1 MDSSKLQINELAG
14 ILNQHFSWNKARM
27 DCFVGML
34 IGLLKT
40 RTINLV
46 EMSMGFVSDAQQ
58 ESRYRRIQ
66 RFIHGHFLSFDKVA
80 WFIMALFG
88 FLDTPFYLAMD
99 RTNWQWGKKNLN
111 ILMLAVVYKGVAI
124 PIYWLLLNKKG
135 NSDTRE
141 RIAIMKR
148 FIRQFGKERLL
159 GVLADREFI
168 GERWLTWLKTEN
180 IGFYIRIKKDA
191 KVPNSQGN
199 PVQVKQLFQFLKVGE
214 ALTLRKAKRMTGVD
228 VYLSGLRLEDG
239 ELLIVAADKACPDA
253 IAIYAKR
260 WEIETLFSCLKGR
273 GFNLEETRV
282 TDRSRIKRLLVVPV
296 IAFCWAHRTG
306 EWRHE
311 NIKPIKIKKHK
322 RLAKSYFK
330 YGLDWLRDN
339 LLKTTAAFSSAL
351 QPFLQAIDNIQ
362 PVQKV

>member
-14 ILNQHFSWNKARM
+14 ILNQHFAWNKARM

-40 RTINLV
+40 RNINLV
-46 EMSMGFVSDAQQ
+46 EMATGFVSDA
-58 ESRYRRIQ
+58 EPDSRYRRIQ
-66 RFIHGHFLSFDKVA
+66 RFIHRHFLSYDKVA

-88 FLDTPFYLAMD
+88 FLDNPFYLAMD
-99 RTNWQWGKKNLN
+99 RTNWQWGKKSLN

-124 PIYWLLLNKKG
+124 PVYWVLLNKKG
-135 NSDTRE
+135 NSNTRE
-141 RIAIMKR
+141 RIALIKR
-148 FIRQFGKERLL
+148 FTRQFGKERLL

-168 GERWLTWLKTEN
+168 GGHWLAWLKAEQ
-180 IGFYIRIKKDA
+180 ISFYIRIKKDA

-199 PVQVKQLFQFLKVGE
+199 TFVQAKQLFQFLKPGE
-214 ALTLRKAKRMTGVD
+214 SLTLPETKKMTGVG

-239 ELLIVAADKACPDA
+239 ELLIVATDKTCPDA
-253 IAIYAKR
+253 IDIYAKR

-282 TDRSRIKRLLVVPV
+282 TRRVLLVVPV
-296 IAFCWAHRTG
+296 IAFCWAHYIG

-311 NIKPIKIKKHK
+311 NFKPIKVKKHK

-330 YGLDWLRDN
+330 YGLDCIRDK
-339 LLKTTAAFSSAL
+339 LLKAPADFGTTL
-351 QPFLQAIDNIQ
+351 QIFIQAIDRIAFSWM
-362 PVQKV
+362 V